1 MDFAGY
7 VVLITG
13 ASKGIGLCLAK
24 ILSEYG
30 ATVIGIYNNTI
41 IKEALFD
48 TYKCDIS
55 NEEEVKNLIKYVKEK
70 HEKIDVVVNCAALSL
85 DNDIYDKTK
94 EEFIKVLE
102 VNLVGTFLI
111 CKYASLE
118 MEKGVIINLSST
130 DASDTFNPISI
141 DYAAS
146 KAGIE
151 NVTKNLALR
160 FPYLKI
166 CALAPNW
173 VNTET
178 VLNMDKEYLKN
189 ELKRVGQDKLLK
201 KEEVALKIIEIMI
214 NDDIRSGE
222 IIRMDGFNENIF

>member
-1 MDFAGY
+1 MNFEGL

-13 ASKGIGLCLAK
+13 ASKGIGACLAN
-24 ILSEYG
+24 ILTEYG
-30 ATVIGIYNNTI
+30 ATVIGVYNETKITN
-41 IKEALFD
+41 AYFD

-55 NEEEVKNLIKYVKEK
+55 SEKEIKNLFKYAKEK
-70 HEKIDVVVNCAALSL
+70 HEKIDVVVNCAALCIDDDL
-85 DNDIYDKTK
+85 YDKTK
-94 EEFIKVLE
+94 NDFMKVLE
-102 VNLVGTFLI
+102 VNLVGTFLM

-118 MEKGVIINLSST
+118 MDKGVIINMSST
-130 DASDTFNPISI
+130 DATDTYGVLSM

-151 NVTKNLALR
+151 NLTKNLANRL
-160 FPYLKI
+160 PNLKI

-178 VLNMDKEYLKN
+178 VLSMEPNHLKE
-189 ELKRVGQDKLLK
+189 ELKRIGQQELIK
-201 KEEVALKIIEIMI
+201 KEEVALKIIEMII

-222 IIRMDGFNENIF
+222 IIRMGGLSE

>member
-1 MDFAGY
+1 MNFEGL

-13 ASKGIGLCLAK
+13 ASKGIGACLAN
-24 ILSEYG
+24 ILTEYG
-30 ATVIGIYNNTI
+30 ATVIGVYNETKI
-41 IKEALFD
+41 TDAYFD

-55 NEEEVKNLIKYVKEK
+55 SEKEIKNLFKYAKEK
-70 HEKIDVVVNCAALSL
+70 HEKIDVVVNCAALCIDDDL
-85 DNDIYDKTK
+85 YDKTK
-94 EEFIKVLE
+94 NDFMKVLE
-102 VNLVGTFLI
+102 VNLVGTFLM

-118 MEKGVIINLSST
+118 MDKGVIINMSST
-130 DASDTFNPISI
+130 DATDTYGVLSM

-151 NVTKNLALR
+151 NLTKNLANRL
-160 FPYLKI
+160 PNLKI

-178 VLNMDKEYLKN
+178 VLSMEPNHLKE
-189 ELKRVGQDKLLK
+189 ELKRIGQQELIK
-201 KEEVALKIIEIMI
+201 KEEVALKIIEMII

-222 IIRMDGFNENIF
+222 IIRMGGLSE

>member
-1 MDFAGY
+1 MNFEGL

-13 ASKGIGLCLAK
+13 ASKGIGACLAN
-24 ILSEYG
+24 ILTEYG
-30 ATVIGIYNNTI
+30 ATVIGVYNETKI
-41 IKEALFD
+41 TDAYFD

-55 NEEEVKNLIKYVKEK
+55 SEIEIKNLFKYVKDK
-70 HEKIDVVVNCAALSL
+70 HEKIDVVVNCAALCKDDDL
-85 DNDIYDKTK
+85 YDKTK
-94 EEFIKVLE
+94 NDFMKVLE
-102 VNLVGTFLI
+102 VNLVGTFLM

-118 MEKGVIINLSST
+118 MHKGVIINMSST
-130 DASDTFNPISI
+130 DATDTYNVLSM

-151 NVTKNLALR
+151 NLTKNLASRL
-160 FPYLKI
+160 PNLKI

-178 VLNMDKEYLKN
+178 VLSMEPNHLKE
-189 ELKRVGQDKLLK
+189 ELKRIGQQELIK
-201 KEEVALKIIEIMI
+201 KEEVALKIIEMII

-222 IIRMDGFNENIF
+222 IIRMGGLSE